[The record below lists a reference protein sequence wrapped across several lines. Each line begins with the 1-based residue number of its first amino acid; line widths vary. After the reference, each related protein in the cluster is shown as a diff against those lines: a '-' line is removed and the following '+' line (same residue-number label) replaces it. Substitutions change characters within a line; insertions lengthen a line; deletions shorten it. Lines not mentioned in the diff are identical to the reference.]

1 MPQAASMNNGCCLSR
16 IESAVA
22 RSVRTASI
30 SEYRV
35 FTREPQRT
43 RDLIGQQR
51 ALLEDVDSAI
61 EESQCD
67 LRAFAGA
74 CRRGDDDA
82 RDIDVVGQ
90 VVDARVTGDAVL
102 RGDSA

>member
-1 MPQAASMNNGCCLSR
+1 
-16 IESAVA
+16 
-22 RSVRTASI
+22 
-30 SEYRV
+30 
-35 FTREPQRT
+35 
-43 RDLIGQQR
+43 
-51 ALLEDVDSAI
+51 VDSAI